1 MTAAPAARSAASSS
15 ALGGETAVDE
25 GALSTIRRGLALTPD
40 LLRGLWITL
49 LLAVIATAGKVVVP
63 IAVQSILDRGII
75 EPEVPDLAY
84 VAGAAGL
91 AALVLLATATC
102 NVLMNRRLFRL
113 AEHSLATLR
122 KRAFRHIHDLSLLTQ
137 GTEQRGALVSRVT
150 SDVDTVSQFMSF
162 GGIMLVVMSFQLVL
176 ATGVM
181 AFYSWPL
188 ALAVW
193 ICYLPIL
200 VIMGSLQKRIR
211 ARYQVVRTK
220 VGAMLGAVSESLV
233 GSATVR
239 AYGTED
245 RTRRAQVDRIGEVR
259 NAQFAVLRPQSVSFF
274 LSETAD
280 GLATA
285 VVVVVGIVL
294 GTGVLGVDLP
304 GGDLTAGGV
313 IAFVFLVSLFSQ
325 PVRMGIEMLSEAQNA
340 VAGWRR
346 VLGVLDTP
354 ADVADPAGAIDP
366 RTGERV
372 EPVPGATVLPEGL
385 LDIEISD
392 LRFAYPTGPEVL
404 HGIDVDIPARS
415 RIAIVGETGSGKTT
429 FAKLLTRMMD
439 PASGGIRIGGV
450 PLHLVPYESL
460 RSRVIMV
467 PQEGFLFDTSVAGN
481 LLYGRPSATE
491 EEMHRALD
499 ELGLGTWAEELP
511 EGLDTPV
518 GQRGES
524 LSAGER
530 QLVALARAYLADPD
544 IIVLDEATSAVDP
557 DAHHPPV
564 SVAARDQVAPRG
576 RDREVADVLSRLDRL
591 AERGQRRLAAACE
604 GLHRRIVLES
614 RVDDVESRMLRQPRR
629 RRSSCHGS
637 AVAQRGLGARISR
650 EESDALGRALHR
662 GAVAAEPEPRHAASP
677 LP

>member
-1 MTAAPAARSAASSS
+1 MTAAPASRTSSE
-15 ALGGETAVDE
+15 LGGEAAADE
-25 GALSTIRRGLALTPD
+25 GAIATIRRGLALTPE

-49 LLAVIATAGKVVVP
+49 LLAVVATGGKVVVP
-63 IAVQSILDRGII
+63 IAVQAILDRGII
-75 EPEVPDLAY
+75 APETPDVAF
-84 VAGAAGL
+84 VAGAAAL
-91 AALVLLATATC
+91 AALVLLTTAAC

-113 AEHSLATLR
+113 AETSLATLR

-176 ATGVM
+176 ATAVM

-188 ALAVW
+188 ALVVW
-193 ICYLPIL
+193 LCYLPIL

-220 VGAMLGAVSESLV
+220 VGEMLGTVSESLV

-239 AYGTED
+239 AYGTEE
-245 RTRRAQVDRIGEVR
+245 RTRQAQVRRIGAVR
-259 NAQFAVLRPQSVSFF
+259 DAQFAVLRPQSASFF

-285 VVVVVGIVL
+285 VVVVAGVVL
-294 GTGVLGVDLP
+294 GTGALGIDLP
-304 GGDLTAGGV
+304 GADLTAGGV
-313 IAFVFLVSLFSQ
+313 VAFVFLVSLFSQ

-354 ADVADPAGAIDP
+354 ADVADPGGAIDP
-366 RTGERV
+366 RTGRRG
-372 EPVPGATVLPEGL
+372 EPVPGATPLPDGL
-385 LDIEISD
+385 LDIEIRE
-392 LRFAYPTGPEVL
+392 LRYRYPTGPEVI
-404 HGIDVDIPARS
+404 HGLDVTIPARS
-415 RIAIVGETGSGKTT
+415 RIAVVGETGSGKTT

-439 PASGGIRIGGV
+439 PASGEILIGGI
-450 PLHLVPYESL
+450 PLHLVPYDSL

-467 PQEGFLFDTSVAGN
+467 PQEGFLFDTTVAGN
-481 LLYGRPSATE
+481 LLYGRPDASEAQ
-491 EEMHRALD
+491 MRQALD

-511 EGLDTPV
+511 EGLETPV

-557 DAHHPPV
+557 
-564 SVAARDQVAPRG
+564 AADVRLQQAIDGLARG
-576 RDREVADVLSRLDRL
+576 RTTITIAHRLST
-591 AERGQRRLAAACE
+591 AERADRIMVLDHGDLVEQGTHAELVDLEGGIYA
-604 GLHRRIVLES
+604 GLHRS
-614 RVDDVESRMLRQPRR
+614 W
-629 RRSSCHGS
+629 
-637 AVAQRGLGARISR
+637 VAH
-650 EESDALGRALHR
+650 RAER
-662 GAVAAEPEPRHAASP
+662 
-677 LP
+677 

>member
-1 MTAAPAARSAASSS
+1 MTAPTSS
-15 ALGGETAVDE
+15 ALGGETTTDE
-25 GALSTIRRGLALTPD
+25 GALATIRRGLALTPE

-63 IAVQSILDRGII
+63 IAVQAILDRGII
-75 EPEVPDLAY
+75 APETPDVAF

-91 AALVLLATATC
+91 AALVLLVTAAC

-113 AEHSLATLR
+113 AETSLATLR

-176 ATGVM
+176 ATAVM
-181 AFYSWPL
+181 VFYSWPL
-188 ALAVW
+188 ALVVW
-193 ICYLPIL
+193 LCYIPIL
-200 VIMGSLQKRIR
+200 LIMGTLQRRIR
-211 ARYQVVRTK
+211 ARYQVVRTR
-220 VGAMLGAVSESLV
+220 VGTMLGAVSESLV
-233 GSATVR
+233 GAATVR
-239 AYGTED
+239 AYGIEQ
-245 RTRRAQVDRIGEVR
+245 RTRRAQDARIREVR
-259 NAQFAVLRPQSVSFF
+259 DAQFAVLRPQSASFF
-274 LSETAD
+274 LSETGD

-285 VVVVVGIVL
+285 IVVVVGVVL
-294 GTGVLGVDLP
+294 GTGALGADLP

-313 IAFVFLVSLFSQ
+313 VAFVFLVSLFSQ

-354 ADVADPAGAIDP
+354 ADVADPGGAIDP
-366 RTGERV
+366 RTGERSA
-372 EPVPGATVLPEGL
+372 PVPGARALPEGL
-385 LDIEISD
+385 LDIGIED
-392 LRFAYPTGPEVL
+392 LRFTYPTGPEVL
-404 HGIDVDIPARS
+404 HGISVDIPARS

-439 PASGGIRIGGV
+439 PASGEILIGGI
-450 PLHLVPYESL
+450 PLHLIPYSSL
-460 RSRVIMV
+460 RERVIMV

-481 LLYGRPSATE
+481 LRYGRPEASEA
-491 EEMHRALD
+491 EMRTALE
-499 ELGLGTWAEELP
+499 ELGLATWADELP

-557 DAHHPPV
+557 
-564 SVAARDQVAPRG
+564 AADVRLQQAIDGLARG
-576 RDREVADVLSRLDRL
+576 RTTITIAHRLST
-591 AERGQRRLAAACE
+591 AERADRIMVLDQGDLVEHGTHAELVALEGGIYA
-604 GLHRRIVLES
+604 GLHRSWIAH
-614 RVDDVESRMLRQPRR
+614 
-629 RRSSCHGS
+629 RSE
-637 AVAQRGLGARISR
+637 R
-650 EESDALGRALHR
+650 
-662 GAVAAEPEPRHAASP
+662 
-677 LP
+677 

>member
-1 MTAAPAARSAASSS
+1 MTAAPDARTSS
-15 ALGGETAVDE
+15 ALGGEATTDE
-25 GALSTIRRGLALTPD
+25 GALSTIRRGLALTPE

-49 LLAVIATAGKVVVP
+49 LLAVVATGGKVVVP
-63 IAVQSILDRGII
+63 IAVQAILDRGII
-75 EPEVPDLAY
+75 EPEVPDVAF

-113 AEHSLATLR
+113 AETSLATLR

-176 ATGVM
+176 ATAVM
-181 AFYSWPL
+181 VFYSWPL
-188 ALAVW
+188 ALVVW
-193 ICYLPIL
+193 LCYIPIL
-200 VIMGSLQKRIR
+200 LIMGSLQKRIR

-220 VGAMLGAVSESLV
+220 VGTMLGAVSESLV
-233 GSATVR
+233 GAATVR
-239 AYGTED
+239 AYGTEQ
-245 RTRRAQVDRIGEVR
+245 RTRRAQDGRIREVR
-259 NAQFAVLRPQSVSFF
+259 DAQFAVLRPQSASFF
-274 LSETAD
+274 LSETGD

-285 VVVVVGIVL
+285 IVVVVGVVL
-294 GTGVLGVDLP
+294 GTGALGADLP

-313 IAFVFLVSLFSQ
+313 VAFVFLVSLFSQ

-366 RTGERV
+366 RTGRRG
-372 EPVPGATVLPEGL
+372 EPVPGATALPEGL
-385 LDIEISD
+385 LDIEIRE
-392 LRFAYPTGPEVL
+392 LRYRYPTGPEVL
-404 HGIDVDIPARS
+404 HGLDVTIPARS

-439 PASGGIRIGGV
+439 PASGQILIGGV
-450 PLHLVPYESL
+450 PLPLVPYDSL

-467 PQEGFLFDTSVAGN
+467 PQEGFLFDTTVAGN
-481 LLYGRPSATE
+481 LRYGRPDATE
-491 EEMHRALD
+491 EDMRRALD
-499 ELGLGTWAEELP
+499 ELGLGTWTAELP

-544 IIVLDEATSAVDP
+544 VIVLDEATSAVDP
-557 DAHHPPV
+557 
-564 SVAARDQVAPRG
+564 AADVRLQQAIDGLARG
-576 RDREVADVLSRLDRL
+576 RTTITIAHRLST
-591 AERGQRRLAAACE
+591 AERADRIMVLDHGDLVEHGTHAELVDLEGGIYA
-604 GLHRRIVLES
+604 GLHRS
-614 RVDDVESRMLRQPRR
+614 W
-629 RRSSCHGS
+629 
-637 AVAQRGLGARISR
+637 VAH
-650 EESDALGRALHR
+650 RAER
-662 GAVAAEPEPRHAASP
+662 
-677 LP
+677 

>member
-1 MTAAPAARSAASSS
+1 MTAAPAADRAESS
-15 ALGGETAVDE
+15 ALGSETTTDE
-25 GALSTIRRGLALTPD
+25 SALHTIRRGLALTPE
-40 LLRGLWITL
+40 LLRGLWVTL
-49 LLAVIATAGKVVVP
+49 LLAVVATGGKVVVP

-75 EPEVPDLAY
+75 APEQPDLAF

-91 AALVLLATATC
+91 AALILLVTASC

-113 AEHSLATLR
+113 AETSLATLR

-162 GGIMLVVMSFQLVL
+162 GGIMLVVMSMQLVL
-176 ATGVM
+176 ATAVM

-188 ALAVW
+188 ALVVW
-193 ICYLPIL
+193 ICYIPIL
-200 VIMGSLQKRIR
+200 IIMGSLQKRIR
-211 ARYQVVRTK
+211 ARFQQVRAN
-220 VGAMLGAVSESLV
+220 VGTMLGSVSESLV
-233 GSATVR
+233 GAATVR
-239 AYGTED
+239 AYGIED
-245 RTRRAQVDRIGEVR
+245 RTRAGQFDKVRDVR
-259 NAQFAVLRPQSVSFF
+259 NAQFSVLKPQSASFF

-285 VVVVVGIVL
+285 VVVVVGILL
-294 GTGVLGVDLP
+294 GTEAFGVNLP

-354 ADVADPAGAIDP
+354 ADVADPGGAMDP
-366 RTGERV
+366 HTGKRLD
-372 EPVPGATVLPEGL
+372 PVPGATELPDGL
-385 LDIEISD
+385 LDIEIRD
-392 LRFAYPTGPEVL
+392 LRFSYPTGPEVL
-404 HGIDVDIPARS
+404 HGITVDLPARS

-439 PASGGIRIGGV
+439 PASGELLIGGV
-450 PLHLVPYESL
+450 PVHLIPYASL

-467 PQEGFLFDTSVAGN
+467 PQEGFLFDTTVAGN
-481 LLYGRPSATE
+481 LLYGKPGATE
-491 EEMHRALD
+491 AEMHQALA
-499 ELGLGTWAEELP
+499 ELGLGTWADELP
-511 EGLDTPV
+511 EGLATPV

-544 IIVLDEATSAVDP
+544 VIVLDEATSAVDP
-557 DAHHPPV
+557 
-564 SVAARDQVAPRG
+564 AADVRLQQAIDGLARG
-576 RDREVADVLSRLDRL
+576 RTTITIAHRLSTAERADRIMVLDRGVL
-591 AERGQRRLAAACE
+591 AEHGTHAELVELEGGIYA
-604 GLHRRIVLES
+604 GLHHSWVAHRAS
-614 RVDDVESRMLRQPRR
+614 R
-629 RRSSCHGS
+629 
-637 AVAQRGLGARISR
+637 
-650 EESDALGRALHR
+650 
-662 GAVAAEPEPRHAASP
+662 
-677 LP
+677 

>member
-1 MTAAPAARSAASSS
+1 MTTAAAPASEQRQDEAASSR
-15 ALGGETAVDE
+15 LGTETTTDETALQTV
-25 GALSTIRRGLALTPD
+25 RRGLALAPEA
-40 LLRGLWITL
+40 LRGVWITL

-63 IAVQSILDRGII
+63 IAVQSILDEGII
-75 EPEVPDLAY
+75 APEIPDVGY

-91 AALVLLATATC
+91 AALVLLTTAVS
-102 NVLMNRRLFRL
+102 NILMNRRLFRM
-113 AEHSLATLR
+113 AETALATLR

-150 SDVDTVSQFMSF
+150 SDVDTISQFMSF
-162 GGIMLVVMSFQLVL
+162 GGIMLVVMSMQLVL
-176 ATGVM
+176 ATAVM
-181 AFYSWPL
+181 VFYSWPL
-188 ALAVW
+188 ALVVW
-193 ICYLPIL
+193 ICYVPIL
-200 VIMGSLQKRIR
+200 LIMASLQRRIR
-211 ARYQVVRTK
+211 ARFQTVRAE
-220 VGAMLGAVSESLV
+220 VGRMLGTVSEALV

-239 AYGTED
+239 AYGIAG
-245 RTRRAQVDRIGEVR
+245 RTRSQQFDRIRSVR
-259 NAQFAVLRPQSVSFF
+259 DAQFSVLKPQSASFF

-285 VVVVVGIVL
+285 VVIVVGILL
-294 GTGVLGVDLP
+294 GTGALGLDLP

-354 ADVADPAGAIDP
+354 ADVADPGGAIDP
-366 RTGERV
+366 RTGERSA
-372 EPVPGATVLPEGL
+372 PVPGARALPEGL
-385 LDIEISD
+385 LDIGIED
-392 LRFAYPTGPEVL
+392 LRFTYPTGPEVL
-404 HGIDVDIPARS
+404 HGISVDIPARS

-439 PASGGIRIGGV
+439 PASGEILIGGI
-450 PLHLVPYESL
+450 PLHLIPYSSL
-460 RSRVIMV
+460 RERVIMV

-481 LLYGRPSATE
+481 LRYGRPEASEA
-491 EEMHRALD
+491 EMRTALE
-499 ELGLGTWAEELP
+499 ELGLATWADELP

-557 DAHHPPV
+557 
-564 SVAARDQVAPRG
+564 AADVRLQQAIDGLARG
-576 RDREVADVLSRLDRL
+576 RTTITIAHRLST
-591 AERGQRRLAAACE
+591 AERADRIMVLDQGDLVEHGTHAELVALEGGIYA
-604 GLHRRIVLES
+604 GLHRSWIAH
-614 RVDDVESRMLRQPRR
+614 
-629 RRSSCHGS
+629 RSE
-637 AVAQRGLGARISR
+637 R
-650 EESDALGRALHR
+650 
-662 GAVAAEPEPRHAASP
+662 
-677 LP
+677 

>member
-1 MTAAPAARSAASSS
+1 MTAAPAARTSSE
-15 ALGGETAVDE
+15 LGGETAADE
-25 GALSTIRRGLALTPD
+25 GAIATIRRGLALTPE

-63 IAVQSILDRGII
+63 IAVQAILDRGII
-75 EPEVPDLAY
+75 APETPDVAF
-84 VAGAAGL
+84 VAGAAAL

-113 AEHSLATLR
+113 AETSLATLR

-176 ATGVM
+176 ATAVM

-188 ALAVW
+188 ALVVW
-193 ICYLPIL
+193 LCYLPIL

-220 VGAMLGAVSESLV
+220 VGEMLGTVSESLV

-239 AYGTED
+239 AYGTEE
-245 RTRRAQVDRIGEVR
+245 RTRQAQVRRIGAVR
-259 NAQFAVLRPQSVSFF
+259 DAQFAVLRPQSASFF

-285 VVVVVGIVL
+285 VVVVVGVVL
-294 GTGVLGVDLP
+294 GTGALGIDLP
-304 GGDLTAGGV
+304 GADLTAGGV
-313 IAFVFLVSLFSQ
+313 VAFVFLVSLFSQ

-346 VLGVLDTP
+346 VLGVLETP
-354 ADVADPAGAIDP
+354 ADVADPGGAIDP
-366 RTGERV
+366 RTGRRG
-372 EPVPGATVLPEGL
+372 EPVPGATPLPDGL
-385 LDIEISD
+385 LDIEIRE
-392 LRFAYPTGPEVL
+392 LRYCYPTGPEVI
-404 HGIDVDIPARS
+404 HGLDVTIPARS

-439 PASGGIRIGGV
+439 PASGTIDVGGV
-450 PLHLVPYESL
+450 PLHLVPYDSL

-467 PQEGFLFDTSVAGN
+467 PQEGFLFDTTVAGN
-481 LLYGRPSATE
+481 LLYGRPDASEAQ
-491 EEMHRALD
+491 MRQALD
-499 ELGLGTWAEELP
+499 ELGLGTWAAELP
-511 EGLDTPV
+511 EGLETPV

-530 QLVALARAYLADPD
+530 QLVALARAYLVDPD

-557 DAHHPPV
+557 
-564 SVAARDQVAPRG
+564 AADVRLQQAIDGLARG
-576 RDREVADVLSRLDRL
+576 RTTITIAHRLST
-591 AERGQRRLAAACE
+591 AERADRIMVLDHGDLVEHGTHAELVDLEGGIYA
-604 GLHRRIVLES
+604 GLHRS
-614 RVDDVESRMLRQPRR
+614 W
-629 RRSSCHGS
+629 
-637 AVAQRGLGARISR
+637 VAH
-650 EESDALGRALHR
+650 RAER
-662 GAVAAEPEPRHAASP
+662 
-677 LP
+677 

>member
-1 MTAAPAARSAASSS
+1 MTAPGSS
-15 ALGGETAVDE
+15 ALGSETTTDE
-25 GALSTIRRGLALTPD
+25 GAIATIRRGLALTPE

-49 LLAVIATAGKVVVP
+49 LLAVVATAGKVVVP

-75 EPEVPDLAY
+75 APETPDVAF

-91 AALVLLATATC
+91 AALVLLVTASC

-162 GGIMLVVMSFQLVL
+162 GGIMLVVMSMQLVL

-193 ICYLPIL
+193 LCYLPIL

-211 ARYQVVRTK
+211 ARYQRVRTN
-220 VGAMLGAVSESLV
+220 VGEMLGAVSESLV

-239 AYGTED
+239 AYGTEES
-245 RTRRAQVDRIGEVR
+245 TRASQVGRIGEVR
-259 NAQFAVLRPQSVSFF
+259 NAQFAVLKPQSASFF

-294 GTGVLGVDLP
+294 GTGALGIDLP
-304 GGDLTAGGV
+304 GADLTAGGV

-354 ADVADPAGAIDP
+354 ADVADPAGAMDP
-366 RTGERV
+366 HTGRHRP
-372 EPVPGATVLPEGL
+372 PVPGATPLPDGL
-385 LDIEISD
+385 LDIEIRD

-404 HGIDVDIPARS
+404 HGIDATIPARS

-439 PASGGIRIGGV
+439 PASGEILIGGI
-450 PLHLVPYESL
+450 PLHLVPYDSL

-481 LLYGRPSATE
+481 LLYGKPDATTE
-491 EEMHRALD
+491 DMQQALE
-499 ELGLGTWAEELP
+499 ELGLATWAAELP
-511 EGLDTPV
+511 EGLETPV

-557 DAHHPPV
+557 
-564 SVAARDQVAPRG
+564 AADVRLQQAIDGLARG
-576 RDREVADVLSRLDRL
+576 RTTITIAHRLSTAERADRIMVLDHGDL
-591 AERGQRRLAAACE
+591 AEHGTHAELVALDGGIYA
-604 GLHRRIVLES
+604 GLHRSWVAH
-614 RVDDVESRMLRQPRR
+614 
-629 RRSSCHGS
+629 RSE
-637 AVAQRGLGARISR
+637 R
-650 EESDALGRALHR
+650 
-662 GAVAAEPEPRHAASP
+662 
-677 LP
+677 

>member
-1 MTAAPAARSAASSS
+1 MTAAPASRTSS
-15 ALGGETAVDE
+15 ALGEEAAADE
-25 GALSTIRRGLALTPD
+25 GAIATIRRGLALTPE

-49 LLAVIATAGKVVVP
+49 LLAVVATGGKVVVP
-63 IAVQSILDRGII
+63 IAVQAILDRGII
-75 EPEVPDLAY
+75 APETPDVAF

-113 AEHSLATLR
+113 AETSLATLR

-176 ATGVM
+176 ATAVM

-188 ALAVW
+188 ALVVW
-193 ICYLPIL
+193 LCYLPIL

-220 VGAMLGAVSESLV
+220 VGEMLGTVSESLV

-239 AYGTED
+239 AYGTEE
-245 RTRRAQVDRIGEVR
+245 RTRQAQVRRIGAVR
-259 NAQFAVLRPQSVSFF
+259 DAQFAVLRPQSASFF

-285 VVVVVGIVL
+285 VVVVVGVVL
-294 GTGVLGVDLP
+294 GTGALGIDLP
-304 GGDLTAGGV
+304 GADLTAGGV
-313 IAFVFLVSLFSQ
+313 VAFVFLVSLFSQ

-354 ADVADPAGAIDP
+354 ADVADPGGAIDP
-366 RTGERV
+366 RTGRRG
-372 EPVPGATVLPEGL
+372 EPVPGARPLPDGL
-385 LDIEISD
+385 LDIEIRE
-392 LRFAYPTGPEVL
+392 LRYRYPTGPEVI
-404 HGIDVDIPARS
+404 HGLDVTIPARS
-415 RIAIVGETGSGKTT
+415 RIAVVGETGSGKTT

-439 PASGGIRIGGV
+439 PASGEILIGGI
-450 PLHLVPYESL
+450 PLHLVPYDSL

-467 PQEGFLFDTSVAGN
+467 PQEGFLFDTTVAGN
-481 LLYGRPSATE
+481 LLYGRPDASEAQ
-491 EEMHRALD
+491 MRQALD

-511 EGLDTPV
+511 EGLETPV

-557 DAHHPPV
+557 
-564 SVAARDQVAPRG
+564 AADVRLQQAIDGLARG
-576 RDREVADVLSRLDRL
+576 RTTITIAHRLST
-591 AERGQRRLAAACE
+591 AERADRIMVLDQGDLVEHGTHAELVDLEGGIYA
-604 GLHRRIVLES
+604 GLHRS
-614 RVDDVESRMLRQPRR
+614 W
-629 RRSSCHGS
+629 
-637 AVAQRGLGARISR
+637 VAH
-650 EESDALGRALHR
+650 RAER
-662 GAVAAEPEPRHAASP
+662 
-677 LP
+677 